1 MPTRLRRAVSFSVRA
16 PASAY
21 SRSVTSSKRGD
32 DDARTEIIHD
42 VDYPLDVPNAHGA
55 GAGSRGGSGDGA
67 TTAFPAAGRT
77 DYSQFAESGG
87 YDVSSPLPFGDQPTT
102 IPPASRDTVGRRGTA
117 DFGLFVLRLAVG
129 VLLAMRGLQKLFGLF
144 GGPAIDG
151 FTQTLTE
158 SGFDQARV
166 LAIAG
171 GAVELVA
178 GVMLVVGLAT
188 PVAAAGLLG
197 LIGLGIAIRLTGT
210 DPIPVLSDT
219 ARGLEVS
226 ILYAAAL
233 VTLLFSGPGRWSAD
247 RKWAWSHRPRFSG
260 VVWVIIVA
268 VIAGLVWY
276 FLNGTNPLT
285 SSADS
290 APVTAG

>member
-1 MPTRLRRAVSFSVRA
+1 M
-16 PASAY
+16 SA
-21 SRSVTSSKRGD
+21 
-32 DDARTEIIHD
+32 
-42 VDYPLDVPNAHGA
+42 
-55 GAGSRGGSGDGA
+55 
-67 TTAFPAAGRT
+67 
-77 DYSQFAESGG
+77 
-87 YDVSSPLPFGDQPTT
+87 PLPFGDQPTT
-102 IPPASRDTVGRRGTA
+102 IAPAPRDAVGRRGTA
-117 DFGLFVLRLAVG
+117 DLGLLLLRVTVG
-129 VLLAMRGLQKLFGLF
+129 VLLAMRGLQKLFGMF
-144 GGPAIDG
+144 GGPGIDG
-151 FTQTLTE
+151 FTQTLSD
-158 SGFDQARV
+158 SGFDQARI

-171 GAVELVA
+171 GVVELVA

-197 LIGLGIAIRLTGT
+197 LVGLGIAIRLTGT

-219 ARGLEVS
+219 TRGLEPSV
-226 ILYAAAL
+226 LYAAAL
-233 VTLLFSGPGRWSAD
+233 VALLFAGPGRWSAD

-260 VVWVIIVA
+260 VVWLVIVA